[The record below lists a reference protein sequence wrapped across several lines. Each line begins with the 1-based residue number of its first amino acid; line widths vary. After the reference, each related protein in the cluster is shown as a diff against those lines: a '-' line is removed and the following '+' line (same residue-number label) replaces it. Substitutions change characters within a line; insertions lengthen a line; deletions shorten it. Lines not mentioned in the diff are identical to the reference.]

1 MNVFEVSFFLFSS
14 KKKSFMIQYIDFR
27 GKKLAYRINGK
38 GQPLMLVHGL
48 CEDSTIWDDFIKD
61 LVGEFQIIRPDLSGF
76 GESELLPEHSIDLMT
91 ESVKVILDAL
101 KIEKCVYIGHSLGG
115 YIGMAFAKKYP
126 SVLTGLGLFHSH
138 PFEDTPEKKEER
150 IKAIDFIQK
159 NGHIVYVK
167 QLIPKLFA
175 ELFATSNEFLINS
188 LIFKASKYLPET
200 IIGAQKAM
208 LERVDHGETLR
219 ELTCPALLII
229 GKQDKSVPY
238 DISLKMVSLP
248 NIVDIHILPK
258 VAHMGIFTAKDRT
271 VKAVRNFMNFC
282 A

>member
-1 MNVFEVSFFLFSS
+1 
-14 KKKSFMIQYIDFR
+14 MIQSIEFK
-27 GKKLAYRINGK
+27 GKKIAFRINGK
-38 GQPLMLVHGL
+38 GKPLVLAHGL

-61 LVGEFQIIRPDLSGF
+61 LVGEFQIIRPDLNGF
-76 GESELLPEHSIDLMT
+76 GESELLPEHSVELMAD
-91 ESVKVILDAL
+91 SVKAILEHL

-115 YIGMAFAKKYP
+115 YVGMSFAKKYP
-126 SVLTGLGLFHSH
+126 SVLAGLGLFHSH
-138 PFEDTPEKKEER
+138 PFEDSEDKKAER
-150 IKAIDFIQK
+150 VRAIEFIQK

-208 LERVDHGETLR
+208 LERLDHGDTLK
-219 ELTCPALLII
+219 ELPCPALLII

-238 DISLKMVSLP
+238 DVSLKMMPFASVA
-248 NIVDIHILPK
+248 DIHILPK

-282 A
+282 SN